1 MWNYLANHKR
11 FTYGLIIAIVVLAI
25 LMWILFQSIQAA
37 GAVILCAVF
46 GFAMVWLWQL
56 GDE

>member
-1 MWNYLANHKR
+1 MWNYLATHKR
-11 FTYGLIIAIVVLAI
+11 VTIGLIISVVVLAI

-37 GAVILCAVF
+37 GAVFLCAGF
-46 GFAMVWLWQL
+46 GTAMAWLWQL